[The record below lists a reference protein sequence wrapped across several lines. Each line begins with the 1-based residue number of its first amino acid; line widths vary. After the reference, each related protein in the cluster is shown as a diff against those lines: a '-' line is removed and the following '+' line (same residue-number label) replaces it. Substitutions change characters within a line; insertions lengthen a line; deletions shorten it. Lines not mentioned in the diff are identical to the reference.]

1 MTNIRYKYLPQMQE
15 YDFAGQDFVLYSM
28 FTQKK
33 LFSSDCIN
41 TDRFGFRYSKYKNE
55 NISVE
60 TELYSNDKVNILI
73 GGSTVFGVGSTNDDN
88 TISSY
93 LSESTG
99 EKWINIGIRAGNSF
113 QEYITLLKILNKFKN
128 IGNIVFMSGINDIY
142 LSFLESDS
150 NSIDDTIFGGKDL
163 KSFLDQYNI
172 SRYSLKRKIVVRLI
186 SFFKRMEVKDIIHL
200 KSISE
205 MVRFKR
211 NVDQGKLPSIQSKE
225 KNYFKDIFDR
235 NFLLY
240 SSLNKSLVDTKVT
253 FCLQPFFNWIGK
265 KINQKEQ
272 EIFNYLENI
281 QKNENIVIMNKID
294 NNLYEA
300 TIKELNL
307 LSEKYNYTYYD
318 LNKEDFG
325 NEDKFTFV
333 DRVHMTDEG
342 NQISANAIRGILYP

>member
-1 MTNIRYKYLPQMQE
+1 MQE

-73 GGSTVFGVGSTNDDN
+73 GGSSVFGVGSTNDEN

-163 KSFLDQYNI
+163 TSFLDQYNI

-205 MVRFKR
+205 MVDLKEMLIKVSYHLFKA
-211 NVDQGKLPSIQSKE
+211 
-225 KNYFKDIFDR
+225 
-235 NFLLY
+235 
-240 SSLNKSLVDTKVT
+240 
-253 FCLQPFFNWIGK
+253 K
-265 KINQKEQ
+265 KRTILK
-272 EIFNYLENI
+272 IYLIETSCCTH
-281 QKNENIVIMNKID
+281 
-294 NNLYEA
+294 L
-300 TIKELNL
+300 
-307 LSEKYNYTYYD
+307 
-318 LNKEDFG
+318 
-325 NEDKFTFV
+325 
-333 DRVHMTDEG
+333 
-342 NQISANAIRGILYP
+342 

>member
-1 MTNIRYKYLPQMQE
+1 
-15 YDFAGQDFVLYSM
+15 
-28 FTQKK
+28 
-33 LFSSDCIN
+33 
-41 TDRFGFRYSKYKNE
+41 
-55 NISVE
+55 
-60 TELYSNDKVNILI
+60 
-73 GGSTVFGVGSTNDDN
+73 
-88 TISSY
+88 
-93 LSESTG
+93 
-99 EKWINIGIRAGNSF
+99 
-113 QEYITLLKILNKFKN
+113 
-128 IGNIVFMSGINDIY
+128 
-142 LSFLESDS
+142 
-150 NSIDDTIFGGKDL
+150 
-163 KSFLDQYNI
+163 
-172 SRYSLKRKIVVRLI
+172 
-186 SFFKRMEVKDIIHL
+186 MEVKDIIHL